1 MATDGESALAAEY
14 VFGHSEAELHRLE
27 FQAALIEPITRQLL
41 ADAGVKEGMRV
52 LDVGTGRGDVALL
65 VAEIVGRTGSVV
77 GVDRASAAISVARR
91 RAAGVPN
98 VSFEAGDP
106 AEIAVSSPW
115 DAVVGRYVLQFQSD
129 AAELLRSLTARVR
142 SGGIVAFHEID
153 WSGHRSVPPVP
164 SWDRCCRLA
173 TDALRAGGA
182 DLEAGSRLPS
192 IFAAADLPAPSIR
205 MTTIVGAGS
214 NSDDVIERMTN
225 LIRSLRPR
233 IEQLGLA
240 DASQLDE
247 LAMQLTADVGA
258 SAAFI
263 MAGSEVAA
271 WACVA

>member
-1 MATDGESALAAEY
+1 
-14 VFGHSEAELHRLE
+14 
-27 FQAALIEPITRQLL
+27 
-41 ADAGVKEGMRV
+41 
-52 LDVGTGRGDVALL
+52 
-65 VAEIVGRTGSVV
+65 
-77 GVDRASAAISVARR
+77 
-91 RAAGVPN
+91 
-98 VSFEAGDP
+98 
-106 AEIAVSSPW
+106 
-115 DAVVGRYVLQFQSD
+115 
-129 AAELLRSLTARVR
+129 
-142 SGGIVAFHEID
+142 
-153 WSGHRSVPPVP
+153 VP

-182 DLEAGSRLPS
+182 GLEAGSRLPS